1 MNHSSGT
8 LYIVSAPSGA
18 GKTSLVTA
26 LIQDDPRISVS
37 VSHTTRNKRPGEE
50 HGVNYH
56 FVSHDEFKALIE
68 RNDFLEHAEVFG
80 NFYGTSR
87 SALQQALDQ
96 GQDLI
101 LEIDWQGAQQV
112 RKLMP
117 EALSVFI
124 LPPSQQA
131 LRQRLDNRGQD
142 SEEIIEGRMK
152 EAVSEMVHYDEY
164 DYVIINDDFADAL
177 EDLKAVFRANRN
189 EDSQAAQRAEAL
201 KLQQQQQRHGALLKQ
216 LIG

>member
-18 GKTSLVTA
+18 GKTSLVTE
-26 LIQDDPRISVS
+26 LIKQDPHVRVS
-37 VSHTTRNKRPGEE
+37 VSHTTRAMRPGEA

-56 FVSHDEFKALIE
+56 FVVHEEFKALIAQG
-68 RNDFLEHAEVFG
+68 DFLEHAEVFG

-87 SALQQALDQ
+87 SALQETLDQ
-96 GQDLI
+96 GFDLI

-117 EALSVFI
+117 EARSIFI

-131 LRQRLDNRGQD
+131 LRQRLDGRGQD
-142 SEEIIEGRMK
+142 SEEIIAGRMK
-152 EAVSEMVHYDEY
+152 EAVSEMEHYDEY
-164 DYVIINDDFADAL
+164 EYVIINDDFDVAL
-177 EDLKAVFRANRN
+177 DDLKAVFRSNRL
-189 EDSQAAQRAEAL
+189 QL
-201 KLQQQQQRHGALLKQ
+201 KKQQQRHEALLKQ
-216 LIG
+216 LVG

>member
-26 LIQDDPRISVS
+26 LTKDDQQIRVS
-37 VSHTTRNKRPGEE
+37 VSHTTRAMRPGEE

-56 FVSHDEFKALIE
+56 FVVHEEFEALIQQG
-68 RNDFLEHAEVFG
+68 DFLEHAEVFG

-87 SALQQALDQ
+87 SALQQSLDQ
-96 GQDLI
+96 GYDLI

-117 EALSVFI
+117 QALSVFI
-124 LPPSQQA
+124 LPPSQEA
-131 LRQRLDNRGQD
+131 LRQRLDGRGQD
-142 SEEIIEGRMK
+142 SEAIIAGRMK

-164 DYVIINDDFADAL
+164 DYVIINDDFDAAL
-177 EDLKAVFRANRN
+177 EDLKAVFRSNRLL
-189 EDSQAAQRAEAL
+189 L
-201 KLQQQQQRHGALLKQ
+201 KKQQQRNSGLLKE
-216 LIG
+216 LLS